1 MRKDS
6 YKYAYD
12 RRGFGRRIRERRES
26 LGLSYRGLAQR
37 VLDQTSLRINA
48 ATILHAELGDRSLP
62 EAQRSALEAALD
74 AYGEGPN
81 LHRSELGSPLSEL
94 STDDPIALEAA
105 SHWDLARDRWS
116 ALAHGAETRANWADW
131 AEFTSHMA
139 MMEMQLGN
147 FETSEAL
154 FNRILRKDPHAIGAA
169 NLSDALQNRGWLDM
183 ARHDF
188 ASAAAHLHTSGVLL
202 QRLGIS
208 RTRTYHFLGRT
219 FCAWGVDADNPG
231 YRAYGRRL
239 LVRAYELDSET
250 QNFPS
255 LGYDLLQQ
263 IPSML
268 IDDPSKAR
276 RYLAQSQELLGREA
290 YVTGHHYLKWGIL
303 KQYSDRGGACA
314 CWEQASHAYAQ
325 GMFYNN
331 GVSEAL
337 RLLSGSLQED
347 RDTLPQ
353 AASFALVAAVALPFV
368 ESLELLEAISSQ
380 VFVWLCDEIVRNH
393 AEFWEHQLAKV
404 YEMDTPPFV
413 LLRSLAARPDGAA
426 YIQRALDRAQAAIR
440 AGLPEY
446 LTRREQETLTHCL
459 LIAHVR

>member
-6 YKYAYD
+6 HKYGYD
-12 RRGFGRRIRERRES
+12 RDGFGRRIRERRES

-37 VLDQTSLRINA
+37 VLDQTALRINA

-74 AYGEGPN
+74 AYGEATDLRHSAPK
-81 LHRSELGSPLSEL
+81 SPLSAL
-94 STDDPIALEAA
+94 AADDPLALEAA
-105 SHWDLARDRWS
+105 SRWDLARDRWS
-116 ALAHGAETRANWADW
+116 ALAHRAEARENWADW
-131 AEFTSHMA
+131 AEYTSHMA
-139 MMEMQLGN
+139 MMEMQLGS

-188 ASAAAHLHTSGVLL
+188 ASATAHLHTSGVLL

-219 FCAWGVDADNPG
+219 YCAWGVEADNPG

-239 LVRAYELDSET
+239 LMRAYELDSET

-276 RYLAQSQELLGREA
+276 RYLVQSQELLGREA
-290 YVTGHHYLKWGIL
+290 FVVGHYYLKLGLL
-303 KQYSDRGGACA
+303 KQYADPGRARA
-314 CWEQASHAYAQ
+314 YWEQSGRAYAQ

-337 RLLSGSLQED
+337 RLLSRSLQD
-347 RDTLPQ
+347 DKDTLPQ
-353 AASFALVAAVALPFV
+353 AASFALMASIALPFV
-368 ESLELLEAISSQ
+368 ESLELLEEVSSQ
-380 VFVWLCDEIVRNH
+380 VFIVCSDGVVRRH
-393 AEFWEHQLAKV
+393 AEFWEEQLARA
-404 YEMDTPPFV
+404 YRMDAAPFD
-413 LLRSLAARPDGAA
+413 LLRALTMRPHGAA
-426 YIQRALDRAQAAIR
+426 YIERGLEHAQAAIR
-440 AGLPEY
+440 DGLPEY
-446 LTRREQETLTHCL
+446 LTRREQLTVAHCL